1 MLEAPS
7 CPVGWACPERDAFF
21 ATKKG
26 APVALPRPAG
36 PIAESHTHLT
46 SLRHV
51 DAGLALA
58 RAALAGVRFLVTV
71 VDPAD
76 DARDPQGLL
85 ASLQGWQRA
94 CDETLAAWAAQG
106 VLDALGQEPRTPQVR
121 LLVGCHPHNAKDFDD
136 EARAAMRRLLAE
148 PICCG
153 IGEIG
158 LDYHYDL
165 SPRDVQREVFR
176 AQLELACELD
186 ASLSLHVREA
196 HDEAAQIMGEVG
208 LPRTGG
214 AVLHCFDLGYDD
226 AAPFL
231 EMGCVL
237 GIGGAV
243 SFKKNDATRDALAR
257 VPRASF
263 VFETDAPYMAPEPL
277 RGTQCEPAYIAR
289 TAEFASE
296 LRAERCGDD
305 PADTYRDAYEL
316 CLRIFDRPAPLG
328 RAGEA

>member
-1 MLEAPS
+1 MLEAACEPD
-7 CPVGWACPERDAFF
+7 VWAPYERDAFF

-26 APVALPRPAG
+26 APMALPTAAG

-46 SLRHV
+46 SLRHI

-76 DARDPQGLL
+76 DARDPDALL
-85 ASLQGWQRA
+85 ASLEGWRRA
-94 CDETLAAWAAQG
+94 CDEGLAGWAAQG
-106 VLDALGQEPRTPQVR
+106 VLDALGERPRTPEVR
-121 LLVGCHPHNAKDFDD
+121 LLVGCHPHNAKDFDAQ
-136 EARAAMRRLLAE
+136 ARAAMRRLLAE

-165 SPRDVQREVFR
+165 SPRDVQCEVFR
-176 AQLELACELD
+176 EQLALACELD

-196 HDEAAQIMGEVG
+196 HGQAAQIMGEVG
-208 LPRTGG
+208 LPATGG
-214 AVLHCFDLGYDD
+214 AVLHCFDLGLAD
-226 AAPFL
+226 AEPFL

-243 SFKKNDATRDALAR
+243 SFKKNDATREALAS
-257 VPRASF
+257 VPRGSF

-289 TAEFASE
+289 TVEFAAQ
-296 LRAERCGDD
+296 LRAERCGDAL
-305 PADTYRDAYEL
+305 ADTYRDAYEL
-316 CLRIFDRPAPLG
+316 CRAIFDRPAPLG
-328 RAGEA
+328 VALAE

>member
-1 MLEAPS
+1 MLNPELLLPAHAEH
-7 CPVGWACPERDAFF
+7 ACFF
-21 ATKKG
+21 RTKKQ
-26 APVALPRPAG
+26 ASLALPAAAA

-46 SLRHV
+46 SLRHI
-51 DAGLALA
+51 DAALALA
-58 RAALAGVRFLVTV
+58 RAAVAGVRFLVTV

-76 DARDPQGLL
+76 DARDPEAVL
-85 ASLQGWQRA
+85 ADLDRWQRECA
-94 CDETLAAWAAQG
+94 EILDAWRAAG
-106 VLDALGQEPRTPQVR
+106 VLDALGEPPVMPEVR
-121 LLVGCHPHNAKDFDD
+121 LLVGCHPHNAKDFDAQAH
-136 EARAAMRRLLAE
+136 EAMQRLLAE

-153 IGEIG
+153 VGEIG

-165 SPRDVQREVFR
+165 SPREVQREVFR
-176 AQLELACELD
+176 EQLELACNLN

-196 HDEAAQIMGEVG
+196 HDEAAQIMSEVG
-208 LPRTGG
+208 LPREGG
-214 AVLHCFDLGYDD
+214 VVLHCFDLGPED

-243 SFKKNDATRDALAR
+243 SFKRNDSTRDAVAALR
-257 VPRASF
+257 PGQL

-289 TAEFASE
+289 TAEFVAE
-296 LRAERCGDD
+296 LRRERCGDK

-316 CLRIFDRPAPLG
+316 ARRIFDRPAPL
-328 RAGEA
+328 AGARG

>member
-1 MLEAPS
+1 MLDEALLS
-7 CPVGWACPERDAFF
+7 LEHAEHACFF
-21 ATKKG
+21 RTKKQ
-26 APVALPRPAG
+26 APLALPEAAG

-46 SLRHV
+46 SLTHI
-51 DAGLALA
+51 DPTLALA

-71 VDPAD
+71 VDPTD
-76 DARDPQGLL
+76 DARDPAGLL
-85 ASLQGWQRA
+85 ADLACWQRGCEEILRGWTSA
-94 CDETLAAWAAQG
+94 G
-106 VLDALGQEPRTPQVR
+106 VLDALGEVPVAPQVR

-136 EARAAMRRLLAE
+136 EARAAMRTLLVE
-148 PICCG
+148 PVCCG

-165 SPRDVQREVFR
+165 SPREQQRAVFR
-176 AQLELACELD
+176 EQLELARELG

-208 LPRTGG
+208 LPQAGG
-214 AVLHCFDLGYDD
+214 AVLHCFDLGAAD

-243 SFKKNDATRDALAR
+243 SFKRSEATRDAVALLG
-257 VPRASF
+257 VSQM

-289 TAEFASE
+289 TAQFVAE
-296 LRAERCGDD
+296 LREQRCGVN
-305 PADTYRDAYEL
+305 PATTYREAYDL
-316 CLRIFDRPAPLG
+316 ALRIFDRPASL
-328 RAGEA
+328 AGAAR